1 MIIVT
6 RWPSLLE
13 SDKDHF
19 LEAFPKAPK
28 KFVNPN
34 SDKEGQDP
42 KGRAKKNQRIKLDMD
57 ISFFL

>member
-6 RWPSLLE
+6 RRPSLLE

-28 KFVNPN
+28 KFVKPN
-34 SDKEGQDP
+34 SDKEGHDP
-42 KGRAKKNQRIKLDMD
+42 KGRAKKKSKN
-57 ISFFL
+57 